1 MINSFIR
8 PVDQKHFINEYQE
21 HCDVIQ
27 NLNHVEEW
35 VLAIVK
41 INLAGNWQKG
51 VAQTNYS

>member
-35 VLAIVK
+35 VLAIVR

-51 VAQTNYS
+51 LAQTNYS